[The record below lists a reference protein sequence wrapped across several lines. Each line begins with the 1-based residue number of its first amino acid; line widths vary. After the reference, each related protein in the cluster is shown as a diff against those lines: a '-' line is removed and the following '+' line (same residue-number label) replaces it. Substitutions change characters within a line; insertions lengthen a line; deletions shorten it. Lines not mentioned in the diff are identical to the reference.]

1 MSGLSD
7 EEDDE
12 LELVEDSRNSSKNK
26 YADSSE
32 TDDNTYNED
41 DAHLINLVD
50 KSSATSSN
58 NNKAVSDAFIN
69 RTYLWRKQMPPCF
82 VLHDS
87 FQEYF
92 FDPSEEKSTPMQY
105 FNLFL
110 KEDVLKGIVGNTN
123 AYSV

>member
-1 MSGLSD
+1 MSKKLNIQHIVDFGTGSDSEFSGLSD

-26 YADSSE
+26 FADSSE

-58 NNKAVSDAFIN
+58 NNKAASDAFIN
-69 RTYLWRKQMPPCF
+69 RTYLWRKQDAP
-82 VLHDS
+82 
-87 FQEYF
+87 
-92 FDPSEEKSTPMQY
+92 
-105 FNLFL
+105 LFC
-110 KEDVLKGIVGNTN
+110 
-123 AYSV
+123 AS